1 MAPKME
7 RFEMRIDD
15 ESLARIDAWS
25 REQADRPVRA
35 EAVRRLIDLGLSAGS
50 ERSVRFSDGEKMLI
64 LMMSDL
70 FKRLNLRGG
79 DTDPEFLAKV
89 IFNGHYWA
97 PKWEMQGVFHDH
109 VDDPE
114 EVRYV
119 ADVLDM
125 WTLIER
131 AYESFTEEEKKALL
145 DETGVRAES
154 VRFPGFDG
162 NNETSQL
169 GIARFLIEEMG
180 RFQTFK
186 GRGLNSHHPREER
199 YRRMLERFGPM
210 RRSMAGSGLSARQ
223 VNELLSRVD

>member
-50 ERSVRFSDGEKMLI
+50 QRSVRFSDGEKMLI
-64 LMMSDL
+64 LMLSDL
-70 FKRLNLRGG
+70 FKRMNFKGG

-89 IFNGHYWA
+89 ILNGHYWA
-97 PKWEMQGVFHDH
+97 PKWEMQGIFHDH

-119 ADVLDM
+119 ANVLDM
-125 WTLIER
+125 WTLVER
-131 AYESFTEEEKKALL
+131 AYDTFTEVEKKALL
-145 DETGVRAES
+145 AELGVRAES

-186 GRGLNSHHPREER
+186 GRALNSHHPTEGR
-199 YRRMLERFGPM
+199 YCQMLKRFAPM
-210 RRSMAGSGLSARQ
+210 RQSMIGAGLSTRQ
-223 VNELLSRVD
+223 ISELLK